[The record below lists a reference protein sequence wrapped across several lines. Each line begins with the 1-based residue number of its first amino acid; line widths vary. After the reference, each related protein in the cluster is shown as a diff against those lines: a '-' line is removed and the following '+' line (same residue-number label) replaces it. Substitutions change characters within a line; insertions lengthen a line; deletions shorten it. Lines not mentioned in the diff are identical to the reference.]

1 MNYLTISSLTDD
13 SMIMKCVAYK
23 KGMRL
28 GDLTIEDISE
38 ALKQEDTFVWLG
50 LREADSDLLTKI
62 QEEFGLHELAVED
75 ARSAHQ
81 RPKIEEYGE
90 SLFLVLHTAILG
102 EESSI
107 SAKPIFLSAADFW

>member
-1 MNYLTISSLTDD
+1 MNQQPFDE

-23 KGMRL
+23 KGIPM

-50 LREADSDLLTKI
+50 LREADSELLTKI
-62 QEEFGLHELAVED
+62 QEEFQLHELAVED

-81 RPKIEEYGE
+81 RPKIEEYGD
-90 SLFLVLHTAILG
+90 SLFLVLHTVILG
-102 EESSI
+102 GDVVDFGETH
-107 SAKPIFLSAADFW
+107 IFVGRQFW